1 MQNHLAYLRCVL
13 CLSLLLA
20 GIGAQPILADDEFA
34 AWNPDSSISETT
46 PAQHSGTLTCCP
58 EDLFRKTG
66 VLGLMTLFTLAGARV
81 LHKPGML
88 KIRPL
93 ILLLSLSILGFVFGA
108 SPCLIKGTQ
117 SPFAVLGGAHALYWI
132 PVGGLL
138 GVLVL
143 TVLFGPAFCGWAC
156 PMGALQEF
164 LFLNK
169 NAANSFARTG
179 RLLLWIR
186 RIAFLLLI
194 IWLTST
200 GIVFWGKIDPFKA
213 VFNLQVFNW
222 TTGIPVAVLL
232 LSSIYVFRPFCRTLC
247 PIGLLNGL
255 TAGLPFVPGPQVQPS
270 CTRCMLCAKACSMG
284 ALNDP
289 SHINMELCIGCG
301 DCLNSCKRDSIRW
314 GRKHSQGT
322 PCED

>member
-1 MQNHLAYLRCVL
+1 MESRQLHPRDTSRTQRNADVL
-13 CLSLLLA
+13 
-20 GIGAQPILADDEFA
+20 
-34 AWNPDSSISETT
+34 PDL
-46 PAQHSGTLTCCP
+46 P
-58 EDLFRKTG
+58 RKAG
-66 VLGLMTLFTLAGARV
+66 VLGLMALLTLVGVRA
-81 LHKPGML
+81 LHRPRML

-117 SPFAVLGGAHALYWI
+117 SPFAVLGGAQALHRL

-169 NAANSFARTG
+169 NAANPSARIR

-186 RIAFLLLI
+186 RITVLLLI
-194 IWLTST
+194 IWLTTT
-200 GIVFWGKIDPFKA
+200 GLIFWGQIDPFKS
-213 VFNLQVFNW
+213 VFNLQGFSW

-232 LSSIYVFRPFCRTLC
+232 ISSTYVFRPFCRTLC

-255 TAGLPFVPGPQVQPS
+255 IARLPFVPGPRIQPS
-270 CTRCMLCAKACSMG
+270 CTRCMLCSKACSMG
-284 ALNDP
+284 ALDDP

-301 DCLNSCKRDSIRW
+301 DCLNSCQHDSIRW
-314 GRKHSQGT
+314 GRNRIQSQKRGT
-322 PCED
+322 RTIKARRPVCSSHPMCQ